1 MFQPTVRASR
11 GPRLNTALCVIEA
24 MRVFLDSNVVLT
36 GALNRQGPAGTLGAL
51 LGRVSFVYS
60 PQVLAECDY
69 LIGRDAPST
78 VVAQAAAHAVR
89 SYLASVRALQVPDA
103 LPPAGVAA
111 LDAGD
116 HALLGAALA
125 AKSDA
130 LCTYNI
136 KDFPPDHIKVGTPLA
151 IHRSNS
157 EPKLEHFI
165 QVIQLSSRGTLLFFG
180 RLHHE
185 SSMGPILESGGKVT
199 VVADDKGFIHLRGSA
214 VLRSRALKP
223 LPGGEEFRL
232 TVRYN
237 STDFEAAL
245 WTKGSTTWRKDVIAT
260 GAATFSQSTKPI
272 LCFVKDHRFS
282 GHIQCISGLPRFV
295 RDKQMPAALENY
307 SLEAATGS
315 LDLKRHLRAVRIQ

>member
-1 MFQPTVRASR
+1 
-11 GPRLNTALCVIEA
+11 

-36 GALNRQGPAGTLGAL
+36 GAFNRQGPAGTLGAL

-60 PQVLAECDY
+60 PQILAECDY
-69 LIGRDAPST
+69 LIARDAPST
-78 VVAQAAAHAVR
+78 RVAQAAAHAVR
-89 SYLASVRALQVPDA
+89 SYLASLRALQVPDA
-103 LPPAGVAA
+103 FPPAGIAA

-125 AKSDA
+125 SKSVA

-136 KDFPPDHIKVGTPLA
+136 KDFPPDHIKVGTPLT

-165 QVIQLSSRGTLLFFG
+165 QLIELSSRGTLLFFG

-185 SSMGPILESGGKVT
+185 SSMGPILQSGDGVT
-199 VVADDKGFIHLRGSA
+199 VLADEKGFIRLTGSA
-214 VLRSRALKP
+214 VQRSRAVKP
-223 LPGGEEFRL
+223 LPGGTEFRL

-237 STDFEAAL
+237 SADFEAAL
-245 WTKGSTTWRKDVIAT
+245 WAKDLGTWCKEVVAT
-260 GAATFSQSTKPI
+260 GAASFSQLTKPI
-272 LCFVKDHRFS
+272 LCFVKDHQFS

-295 RDKQMPAALENY
+295 RDKQMPAALDNY
-307 SLEAATGS
+307 SLEAAAGS
-315 LDLKRHLRAVRIQ
+315 LDLKRHLGAERIQ